1 MPPEQSTESINT
13 PSHAIAER
21 EHSFCSLGQVEGPQ
35 GGGYVHLMMTDQR
48 TKGGGRVFACAL
60 EHACNCMDVCHKGR
74 FELKIRAQ
82 LSG

>member
-48 TKGGGRVFACAL
+48 TKVGGACV
-60 EHACNCMDVCHKGR
+60 CMCT
-74 FELKIRAQ
+74 
-82 LSG
+82 